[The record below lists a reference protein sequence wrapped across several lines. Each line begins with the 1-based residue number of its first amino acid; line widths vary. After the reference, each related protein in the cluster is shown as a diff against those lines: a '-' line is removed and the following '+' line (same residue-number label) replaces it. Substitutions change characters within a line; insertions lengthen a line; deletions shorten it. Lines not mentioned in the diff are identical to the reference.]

1 MKRISGILSLL
12 LAALMLA
19 SALTSCSGSDDTPDD
34 LSSTADPSAGT
45 TDAVTEA
52 DPLADP
58 IPADLRFD
66 GYTFRLY
73 GDGADTK
80 VFATVYRAEEVGE
93 TVNDA
98 IYNRNKAVED
108 RFGIKI
114 THVQSVGNKNSLYKD
129 AITNISAGDDFA
141 DLVCGESLNQVY
153 LQNGLVNL
161 YDVEALDL
169 ERVWWLPAADSQTV
183 NGKLYTVQSALSYN
197 ILAYA
202 RVIFMNT
209 DLAKANNIAIPYDDV
224 REGTWT
230 LDKWI
235 NMTKDFYK
243 DVNGDGQRDPGD
255 IYGMIMCGNQYA
267 TAECFGV
274 ESVIMNEQGTAL
286 IDNVMSREFQTYMEK
301 TCSWLY
307 GGNVGFQ
314 WQDKNGGGWD
324 VAAQFRDGKMLTG
337 LNFMQNLVNLIAE
350 FDFSYTIL
358 PVPKLD
364 ENQENY
370 RAGSTG
376 NNFAIPTTVKDVERD
391 GYIIEEM
398 SRLGYRDV
406 YPAYKDLALRGRYS
420 TDQDCADMVDIFAD
434 SAWVSFAYMNF
445 LGSDNPQNFYQYV
458 WADKNA
464 TPEIASKY
472 AARKRAYDKV
482 ITQLNGHYFGTG
494 K

>member
-1 MKRISGILSLL
+1 MKRTSKLLSLL

-19 SALTSCSGSDDTPDD
+19 SSLAACSGGDDP
-34 LSSTADPSAGT
+34 ADTTGSGDSADT
-45 TDAVTEA
+45 TTVPEETTA

-58 IPADLRFD
+58 FPDVTYD
-66 GYTFRLY
+66 GYNFRLY
-73 GDGADTK
+73 GAISDTV
-80 VFATVYRAEEVGE
+80 VFSTIYREEEKGE

-98 IYNRNKAVED
+98 VFNRNKAVEE
-108 RFGIKI
+108 RFKIKI
-114 THVQSVGNKNSLYKD
+114 THVQSAGDVYSLYKD
-129 AITNISAGDDFA
+129 TITNVASGDDFA
-141 DLVCGESLNQVY
+141 DLVCGETLNQVY
-153 LQNGLVNL
+153 LQNALFNL
-161 YDVEALDL
+161 KEIKSFDFD
-169 ERVWWLPAADSQTV
+169 RVWWLPAAESQTV
-183 NGKLYTVQSALSYN
+183 NNKLYTVQSAISYN

-209 DLAKANNIAIPYDDV
+209 DLAKANNIEVPYDKV
-224 REGTWT
+224 REGKWT
-230 LDKWI
+230 LDEWI

-255 IYGMIMCGNQYA
+255 IYGMVMTGTQYA
-267 TAECFGV
+267 TIECFGV
-274 ESVIMNEQGTAL
+274 ESVIMNDQGTAL
-286 IDNVMSREFQTYMEK
+286 VDNVMSPEFLSYVEK
-301 TCSWLY
+301 TCQWLY

-314 WQDKNGGGWD
+314 WQNKSGNGWSTGN
-324 VAAQFRDGKMLTG
+324 QFKAGTLLTV
-337 LNFMQNLVNLIAE
+337 LNFMQNMINLAPE
-350 FDFSYTIL
+350 FGFDYTIL

-376 NNFAIPTTVKDVERD
+376 NNFAMPTTVKNPERD

-420 TDQDCADMVDIFAD
+420 TNQDCADMVDIFAD

-445 LGSDNPQNFYQYV
+445 LGGDNPQAFYLQV
-458 WADKNA
+458 WGDRSP
-464 TPEIASKY
+464 TPAAASKY
-472 AARKRAYDKV
+472 EAKKSIYQKGIDQMNA
-482 ITQLNGHYFGTG
+482 HYFGTG